1 MTKFFKTLDQKIKR
15 IANGSDIIIA
25 DAKDADVGRFP
36 DAEKDESP
44 TVALSQ
50 HK

>member
-36 DAEKDESP
+36 DVEKYKVP
-44 TVALSQ
+44 TVALPQ
-50 HK
+50 NK